1 MPEPRIPPPLLLL
14 LPEWQGYG
22 LSAQPADGARQLAEL
37 LFAGQTCVTIDEVD
51 EVNEIDAPGD
61 EPLRVNDGV
70 LGLTSITTRLERT
83 MTAVRQAAP
92 QRIVTVGATCGVEIA
107 PIAWLNERY
116 AGDLA
121 VLWLDAHGDLNT
133 PASSPSG
140 HFHGMVLRTLLG
152 QGPAALVRQI
162 PLPLTTRQVWLVGAR
177 DLDPPEVQFVAAS
190 GIGQAGDEAFAEP
203 QTLCDRLKMAG
214 FTRIYV
220 HFDVDVVNPDD
231 FASSLMA
238 TAGGPTLE
246 LVVRLLHHLH
256 EQCEVVGFSVVEYC
270 ERRREDRQRLC
281 ESLIRFVPRSVRSRK
296 S

>member
-37 LFAGQTCVTIDEVD
+37 MFAGQRCVTVD
-51 EVNEIDAPGD
+51 DVDAPAD

-70 LGLTSITTRLERT
+70 LGLTSIEMRLERA
-83 MTAVRQAAP
+83 MTAVREEAP
-92 QRIVTVGATCGVEIA
+92 QRIVTIGATCGVEIA

-133 PASSPSG
+133 PESSPSG

-152 QGPAALVRQI
+152 EGPAALVRQI
-162 PLPLTTRQVWLVGAR
+162 PLPLTTRQIWLVGAR
-177 DLDPPEVQFVAAS
+177 DLDPPEVQFAAAS
-190 GIGQAGDEAFAEP
+190 GIGRAGDEVFANP
-203 QTLCDRLKMAG
+203 RTLLDRLKMAG

-220 HFDVDVVNPDD
+220 HLDVDVINPAD

-246 LVVRLLHHLH
+246 LVVRLLHRLH
-256 EQCEVVGFSVVEYC
+256 DQCEVVGFSVVEFC
-270 ERRREDRQRLC
+270 ERRQDERQRLGR
-281 ESLIRFVPRSVRSRK
+281 SLADFVHGSQSGVRRSIK
-296 S
+296 KL